1 MNIPKKRF
9 LTFLSIGAFNT
20 LLDALIFTAL
30 ILVFGISTLN
40 ILILNI
46 TSFSIVMLSAFY
58 LNGKFTFK
66 DGDLSLR
73 KFIKY
78 YMSSSFGMALNT
90 ALVIILISSFGLG
103 TIISKIIAA
112 CIVVIYNYT
121 MCKKFIFEIKL

>member
-103 TIISKIIAA
+103 TIVSKIIAA

-121 MCKKFIFEIKL
+121 MCKKFIFEIKI